1 MNWNALGALGEIVG
15 AAAVVVTLFYL
26 ARQVLEASEET
37 KRNQAEVRRTR
48 YDALNRELS
57 RTAAEWAAN
66 PEIAD
71 VIFRGLF
78 DLGALS
84 RVEVFRFYTA
94 QQRFLRSLES
104 LFVYST
110 EGGVHEW
117 GAQGWRAALA
127 DYITFPGVRA
137 YWDDRHHWYSEAF
150 QSEVNSLVSDS
161 GAVMA
166 QAYATRAIGDEQLGS
181 TDTALYVDD

>member
-15 AAAVVVTLFYL
+15 AAAVVFTLVYL
-26 ARQVLEASEET
+26 ARQMREASEEA
-37 KRNQAEVRRTR
+37 KRNQAELRRTR
-48 YDALNRELS
+48 YDALNRELAQ
-57 RTAAEWAAN
+57 TAAEWGAN
-66 PEIAD
+66 SEFAD

-84 RVEVFRFYTA
+84 EVEVLRFYTA
-94 QQRFLRSLES
+94 QQRFFRSLES
-104 LFVYST
+104 MYVYST

-117 GAQGWRAALA
+117 GARGWRAAMA

-150 QSEVNSLVSDS
+150 QSEVNSIASDSDS
-161 GAVMA
+161 GGVVMGRS
-166 QAYATRAIGDEQLGS
+166 YAARAMGDGQ
-181 TDTALYVDD
+181 